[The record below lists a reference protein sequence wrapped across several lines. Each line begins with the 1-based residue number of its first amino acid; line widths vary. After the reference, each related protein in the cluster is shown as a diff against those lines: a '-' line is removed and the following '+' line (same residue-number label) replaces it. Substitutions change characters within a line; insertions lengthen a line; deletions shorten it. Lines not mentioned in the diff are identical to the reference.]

1 MKEVL
6 CMDTPKLWTK
16 DFVIIF
22 GTNFFTHVVFYMLM
36 VTVAIYT
43 MNTFD
48 ASEGIA
54 GLATGVFVLASLV
67 ARVFVGKYMNAI
79 GLKKVLII
87 GLVIFTIAM
96 GLHLMINSL
105 FMLFIVRIIHGAA
118 HGIVTTWLELFR
130 QKLSQINA
138 VGKEQ
143 AIM

>member
-67 ARVFVGKYMNAI
+67 ARVFVR
-79 GLKKVLII
+79 KVYECHWI
-87 GLVIFTIAM
+87 
-96 GLHLMINSL
+96 
-105 FMLFIVRIIHGAA
+105 
-118 HGIVTTWLELFR
+118 
-130 QKLSQINA
+130 
-138 VGKEQ
+138 KEGTHYRSRYFYDCYGF
-143 AIM
+143 ASHD